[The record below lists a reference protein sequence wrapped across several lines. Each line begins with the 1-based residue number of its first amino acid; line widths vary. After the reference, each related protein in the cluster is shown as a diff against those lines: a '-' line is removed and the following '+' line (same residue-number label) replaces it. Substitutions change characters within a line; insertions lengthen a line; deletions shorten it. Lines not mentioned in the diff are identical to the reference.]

1 MDGMSVK
8 YVGSHNG
15 LMGKTVGTPERF
27 KSSPIRKLKEGIRI
41 GATELKNSGTQKR
54 HGGI

>member
-15 LMGKTVGTPERF
+15 LMGKTVGTPVEF
-27 KSSPIRKLKEGIRI
+27 ESLPIHKTVR
-41 GATELKNSGTQKR
+41 
-54 HGGI
+54 